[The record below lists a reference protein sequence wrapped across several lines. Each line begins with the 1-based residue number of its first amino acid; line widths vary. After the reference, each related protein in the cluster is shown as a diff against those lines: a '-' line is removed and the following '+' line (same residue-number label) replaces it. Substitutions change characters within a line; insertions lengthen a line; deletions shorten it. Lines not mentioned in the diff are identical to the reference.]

1 MRFASLLSGGF
12 TTLAVMNPP
21 EKKLANRTI
30 RTILFE
36 ISFDLQFQDEED
48 ITERIAAP
56 ESGGMANGNIE
67 IETVFGPK
75 IRRRKKKMETRLLKE
90 ILSDFSFTKR
100 KGKTD
105 FHGSLF

>member
-1 MRFASLLSGGF
+1 MYYGSNKSTGKETGKSHLCAVGQNNFVWNILWF
-12 TTLAVMNPP
+12 T
-21 EKKLANRTI
+21 
-30 RTILFE
+30 
-36 ISFDLQFQDEED
+36 DEED

>member
-1 MRFASLLSGGF
+1 MYPSLENSTTHITILDLSLF
-12 TTLAVMNPP
+12 KFN
-21 EKKLANRTI
+21 
-30 RTILFE
+30 LFE
-36 ISFDLQFQDEED
+36 ISFNLQFQDEED

-56 ESGGMANGNIE
+56 ESGGISNGNIE

-100 KGKTD
+100 NKGKTD
-105 FHGSLF
+105 FHCFN

>member
-1 MRFASLLSGGF
+1 MAKGF
-12 TTLAVMNPP
+12 VYLFKM
-21 EKKLANRTI
+21 
-30 RTILFE
+30 FE
-36 ISFDLQFQDEED
+36 ISFHLHFQDEED